1 MPSTRDSDSSA
12 SSPFRYLAPAQERQN
27 CPKIVK
33 IPFAQISC
41 RLFCNVFFILR
52 KSQQILRSCLTTAFQ
67 FSLRFDVDV
76 AGAGDL
82 SSSAW
87 CIFRTCQKIP
97 SHVRLLPRATLTNR
111 IIKLYNKCQANILL
125 QQNQY
130 PQSITEAGFKS
141 DFPDVIGFLRCYIC
155 W

>member
-1 MPSTRDSDSSA
+1 MVLSTRDSSA

-41 RLFCNVFFILR
+41 RFFCNIFSFSENLDKFWGLV
-52 KSQQILRSCLTTAFQ
+52 SPPRSSFRWDLMSTSLLVQVICLLA
-67 FSLRFDVDV
+67 V
-76 AGAGDL
+76 
-82 SSSAW
+82 W

-125 QQNQY
+125 QQKQY